1 MDTLIRNIERLT
13 TSIGIMASFAI
24 VPLVLATCYEVLARY
39 AFGAPTIWAYE
50 IGYTLTGSHFLLGMA
65 YTLAV
70 GAHIRI
76 DIFSGKFSPR
86 TRALIDLSAYAV
98 MLPLLIW
105 LSYALFQHLAT
116 GYLRSER
123 SGQSAMNL
131 PAGLG
136 TYTVDGSRAV
146 QKLESSIS
154 RCILAVV
161 ARQSTKPLAAAH
173 LPFFGRSELRLD
185 DPACQRHH
193 HQLHHVHRRSF
204 AV

>member
-1 MDTLIRNIERLT
+1 MDAFIRMIERIT
-13 TSIGIMASFAI
+13 RSIGIMASFAI

-39 AFGAPTIWAYE
+39 VFGAPTIWAYE

-76 DIFSGKFSPR
+76 DIFSGNFAPR
-86 TRALIDLSAYAV
+86 TRALIDLAAYAV
-98 MLPLLIW
+98 MLPLMIW

-131 PAGLG
+131 PVWPLRIVFLVAFTLLALQILAEVVK
-136 TYTVDGSRAV
+136 TARTLRTGSR
-146 QKLESSIS
+146 
-154 RCILAVV
+154 
-161 ARQSTKPLAAAH
+161 
-173 LPFFGRSELRLD
+173 
-185 DPACQRHH
+185 
-193 HQLHHVHRRSF
+193 
-204 AV
+204 

>member
-1 MDTLIRNIERLT
+1 VRIGVEAVNTFIRNIERLT
-13 TSIGIMASFAI
+13 TSTGIMASFAI

-86 TRALIDLSAYAV
+86 IRALIDLCAYAV

-131 PAGLG
+131 PVWPFRIVFLVAFTLLALQVLAEVVK
-136 TYTVDGSRAV
+136 TVRAM
-146 QKLESSIS
+146 
-154 RCILAVV
+154 R
-161 ARQSTKPLAAAH
+161 T
-173 LPFFGRSELRLD
+173 GR
-185 DPACQRHH
+185 P
-193 HQLHHVHRRSF
+193 
-204 AV
+204 